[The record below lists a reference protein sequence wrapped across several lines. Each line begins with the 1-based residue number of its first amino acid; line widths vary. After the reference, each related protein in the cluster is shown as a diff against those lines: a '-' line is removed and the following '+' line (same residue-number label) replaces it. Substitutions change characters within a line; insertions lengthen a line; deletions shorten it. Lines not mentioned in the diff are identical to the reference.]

1 MGQAVTIST
10 GTFEIHSEAHGPHWI
25 AWLTRA
31 GNGKPEQSIVLIGE
45 TREEAES
52 RARQWAQTSGDR
64 F

>member
-31 GNGKPEQSIVLIGE
+31 GGGKPEQSIVLIGE